1 MFFTFVLF
9 ILGFVFLI
17 KGADLLVDGSG
28 SIAKKYGISD
38 LVIGL
43 TIVAFG
49 TSAPELIV
57 SSLAALRGSA
67 DIAFGNIIG
76 SNISNTLL
84 ILGTVAVI
92 RPLVVKQSTVS
103 KEIPL
108 SFLAILAVGLLVN
121 DGLIDKANF
130 NALTR

>member
-1 MFFTFVLF
+1 MVIDIILFV
-9 ILGFVFLI
+9 LGFVFLVQ
-17 KGADLLVDGSG
+17 GATILVDGSAA
-28 SIAKKYGISD
+28 IAKKFHISN

-57 SSLAALRGSA
+57 SAMASFKGSA

-84 ILGTVAVI
+84 ILGISALIYPLLVKRSTVNRQIPFSLFAVI
-92 RPLVVKQSTVS
+92 LV
-103 KEIPL
+103 
-108 SFLAILAVGLLVN
+108 
-121 DGLIDKANF
+121 
-130 NALTR
+130 